1 MRRKFVGKAP
11 DAADPRGLCI
21 TPSMQSTIC
30 GPREPSPHYL
40 RPVAPMLVSLPPALA
55 MTSCIRFGP
64 QSAQL
69 EQSTVS
75 SSNSMAMERSLACPD
90 GQPHLLGQV
99 DLSLVA
105 FLRLCC
111 PPIMGMVEET
121 SWWEF
126 YFVSFFSSRV
136 GEGEENDGGGGGGG
150 GGQAERR
157 RCGHRQT
164 ESCNGPVHPTRP
176 DQPQQ
181 A

>member
-55 MTSCIRFGP
+55 MTSSIGFGP
-64 QSAQL
+64 QGAQP
-69 EQSTVS
+69 EQSIVS
-75 SSNSMAMERSLACPD
+75 SSNSMAMERSLACLD

-111 PPIMGMVEET
+111 PPVTGMVEET

-126 YFVSFFSSRV
+126 YFVSFFHL
-136 GEGEENDGGGGGGG
+136 GL
-150 GGQAERR
+150 AKERR
-157 RCGHRQT
+157 TVAVAATFAGVT
-164 ESCNGPVHPTRP
+164 LLYKLDESGEDCTLSG
-176 DQPQQ
+176 
-181 A
+181 